1 MKIEDR
7 VLKTIGNLTVRKWKC
22 EYDIEKV
29 EEMEELGLEE
39 IAEIKKQGHSDLD
52 YIGWGLEILKEIV
65 VGD

>member
-22 EYDIEKV
+22 EYDLKKV
-29 EEMEELGLEE
+29 EDMEELGLEE
-39 IAEIKKQGHSDLD
+39 IAEIKKQGRSDLE

-65 VGD
+65 TGD